1 MARALLKLAIYMLL
15 FLSFASY
22 AHGQATP
29 QQNNFVQTHQYA
41 PGEILVKLKATS
53 SSGVGIGRAEMAV
66 RAQSFL
72 SRMQGRGGYRL
83 KKVFRDMN
91 MYHFAIPAGMRVEDA
106 VSQLENDPDVLYAEP
121 NYIFTK
127 ASVDLPSDHYSMQEV
142 QSMSTKTAMSAQS
155 AGNSAQST
163 GYLAT
168 SAPIEV
174 TNTWGNVTPNA
185 TVVVAVVD
193 TGLDLT
199 HPVFTGTQS
208 IWTNTGEIPNNQ
220 IDDDNNGYVDDV
232 NGYNFVANSGDMYD
246 DDGHGTHVSGI
257 IVGTGE
263 NIYGSSYSPSQ
274 IKIMPL
280 KFLDSTGSG
289 TTANAISAIYY
300 AVNNGASVINN
311 SWGGPS
317 YSAALQD
324 AVAYAY
330 NAGVVFVAA
339 AGNYSDNNDVTPMY
353 PANYDVP
360 NVISVAAT
368 TDQDE
373 LAYFSNYGV
382 DVVPLAAPGM
392 YILSTYPGGGFA
404 TMSGT
409 SMATPFVSGL
419 AALIKEQSPKMLAYQ
434 IKQVI
439 DQEVDQPVDANGNYL
454 LSGKDAT
461 QGRVNFLKAV
471 DAAKTAVVQSTQ
483 PAYTS
488 TNQDRQLASA
498 LAASGCGLIK
508 EVIHDDENGGPSAT
522 GFGPQSWSVLL
533 LIIIFAAPILL
544 YQYLR
549 RKPVQRRLHER
560 FKIDTDV
567 KVKVGDRE
575 LVGSISTISLGGVQL
590 NIDALIEQGGI
601 VAMSIR
607 SPDGKESIAVEGR
620 VVWSEAQKSYG
631 VQFAETTSAIKDQIA
646 AWTTQLSGAKK

>member
-1 MARALLKLAIYMLL
+1 MARALFKLAIYMLL

-22 AHGQATP
+22 AHGQTAAS
-29 QQNNFVQTHQYA
+29 QSNYVQTKQYV
-41 PGEILVKLKATS
+41 PGEILVKLKTVS
-53 SSGVGIGRAEMAV
+53 SSGVGLGRAEVAV
-66 RAQSFL
+66 RSQSFL
-72 SRMQGRGGYRL
+72 SRVQGRGGYRL

-91 MYHFAIPAGMRVEDA
+91 VYHFATPAGMRVEDA
-106 VSQLENDPDVLYAEP
+106 VSQLENDPDVQYAEP
-121 NYIFTK
+121 NYILTK

-142 QSMSTKTAMSAQS
+142 QSMSVNAQS
-155 AGNSAQST
+155 TGNSTQST

-199 HPVFTGTQS
+199 HPVFTGAQA

-263 NIYGSSYSPSQ
+263 NIYGSTYSPSQ

-289 TTANAISAIYY
+289 TTANAISAIDY

-360 NVISVAAT
+360 NVISVEAT
-368 TDQDE
+368 TDQDQ

-382 DVVPLAAPGM
+382 DAVPLAAPGM

-434 IKQVI
+434 IKQII
-439 DQEVDQPVDANGNYL
+439 DQQVDQPVDSSGNYL
-454 LSGKDAT
+454 LSGKDST
-461 QGRVNFLKAV
+461 QGRVNFLKSI
-471 DAAKTAVVQSTQ
+471 DAAKTAVVQTTQ
-483 PAYTS
+483 PAYSS

-508 EVIHDDENGGPSAT
+508 EVIHDDQNGGPT
-522 GFGPQSWSVLL
+522 NGLGPQSWSVFL
-533 LIIIFAAPILL
+533 LIMIFAAPVLL

-590 NIDALIEQGGI
+590 NVDALIDQGGI
-601 VAMSIR
+601 IAMSIR

-631 VQFAETTSAIKDQIA
+631 VQFAETTAAIKGQIA
-646 AWTTQLSGAKK
+646 AWTTQLSVAKK